1 VTAAAAAAIM
11 GYRVRSR
18 PIIQLLCYDARQLA
32 SAMDRNFVRITSF
45 VTDLRRAG
53 MLGVKRSQ
61 KSGSK
66 WLKLGY
72 MKFANIIVRIA
83 MKFIA
88 IGLPY
93 HVVPWYLMS

>member
-1 VTAAAAAAIM
+1 
-11 GYRVRSR
+11 
-18 PIIQLLCYDARQLA
+18 
-32 SAMDRNFVRITSF
+32 
-45 VTDLRRAG
+45 

-61 KSGSK
+61 KSGLK

-72 MKFANIIVRIA
+72 IKFANVIVRIA